1 MYYPEIYYILKPKKS
16 NAKLERKSA
25 CSKSRLLA
33 SRSRLG
39 VSISG
44 TTSVK
49 LTFSNLPATKF
60 SSEIY
65 RTWSCDTCYMIEAD
79 LVPPSSFDSSDF
91 FELGLSVP
99 IEDAYQWSFPVKSV
113 NHTVI
118 NKENIVKIDFTKGD
132 LASIEKTGF
141 WKVKFQ
147 VEIKEE
153 FKNCLTHIFNA
164 GNRQFEKL

>member
-1 MYYPEIYYILKPKKS
+1 MLKEP
-16 NAKLERKSA
+16 
-25 CSKSRLLA
+25 
-33 SRSRLG
+33 
-39 VSISG
+39 
-44 TTSVK
+44 
-49 LTFSNLPATKF
+49 LTCEQKPPGCFDIWDNI
-60 SSEIY
+60 EIY
-65 RTWSCDTCYMIEAD
+65 RTWSCDTCYMIDAD